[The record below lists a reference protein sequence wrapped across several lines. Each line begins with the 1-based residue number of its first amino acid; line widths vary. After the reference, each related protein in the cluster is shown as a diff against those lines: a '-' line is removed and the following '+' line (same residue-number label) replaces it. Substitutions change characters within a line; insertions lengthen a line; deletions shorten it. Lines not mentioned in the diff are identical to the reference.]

1 MRLQLTQQNRPTH
14 THKEEALKNHL
25 FGICL
30 VPLRKTTKKKKEF
43 IKLFRNTM
51 KPIKMNTSYVI
62 LILCIVV
69 EPYLIDG
76 LSVGDSCQVA
86 RSGAQGVCKLINN
99 CQPVIDDIV
108 KQGLFPSQ
116 CGFVGR
122 DQIVCCPI
130 PVSDTTTTTTTPR
143 PSRISQRS

>member
-1 MRLQLTQQNRPTH
+1 MVFVWFQ
-14 THKEEALKNHL
+14 
-25 FGICL
+25 
-30 VPLRKTTKKKKEF
+30 KKEL

-86 RSGAQGVCKLINN
+86 RSGAQGVCKVINN

-143 PSRISQRS
+143 PSRISQRSKLDLVVFKVGFGCFKINNSPK

>member
-1 MRLQLTQQNRPTH
+1 
-14 THKEEALKNHL
+14 
-25 FGICL
+25 
-30 VPLRKTTKKKKEF
+30 
-43 IKLFRNTM
+43 
-51 KPIKMNTSYVI
+51 MNTSYVI
-62 LILCIVV
+62 LIFCIVV

-86 RSGAQGVCKLINN
+86 RSGAQGVCKVINN

-143 PSRISQRS
+143 PSRISQRSKLDLVILKSITLLNGLFQYKYSTHMTNVS